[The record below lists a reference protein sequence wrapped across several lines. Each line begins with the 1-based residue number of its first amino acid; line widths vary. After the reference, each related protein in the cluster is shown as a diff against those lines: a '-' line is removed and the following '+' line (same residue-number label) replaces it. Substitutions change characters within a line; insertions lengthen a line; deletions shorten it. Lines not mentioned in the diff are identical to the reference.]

1 MNRPRLLALRAL
13 GLGDLLTGLPA
24 LRALRDGFPAHE
36 LVLAAPRALA
46 PLAVASEA
54 VDSVS
59 DVHGIDAAALAG
71 RLPAGPW
78 DLAVNLHGRG
88 PQSSRALLALG
99 PRRLVAWACPQAGV
113 DGPVWRCDEHEVSR
127 WCRLL
132 SEVGIPAD
140 ASRIDLKLPVEPT
153 GPVDPTGPV
162 GRVPER
168 LVGATVI
175 HPGAAAP
182 SRRWPARRW
191 GLVAAAEAA
200 SGRRVLVTGSS
211 AEAPLVAAVIVAS
224 AGLMRRSGVGSA
236 QQVGVPAATQPPD
249 KPASAHEGAYQD
261 AHRDISGVDRLVG
274 ADVMTLAAH
283 VAVAGR
289 VVCGDTGVAHL
300 ATALRRPSVVLFGP
314 TSPARWGPP
323 PERRQHVALW
333 AGRTGDPHAERP
345 DPGLLAISVSDVLAA
360 LDGLPAAPP
369 PVVVASGPG

>member
-46 PLAVASEA
+46 PLALASGA

-59 DVHGIDAAALAG
+59 DVHGLDAAALAG
-71 RLPAGPW
+71 QLPAGPW

-99 PRRLVAWACPQAGV
+99 PRTLVAWACPQAGV
-113 DGPVWRCDEHEVSR
+113 DGPVWRCDDHEVSR

-140 ASRIDLKLPVEPT
+140 ASRTDLTLPVE
-153 GPVDPTGPV
+153 PTGPV

-168 LVGATVI
+168 LVGATVL

-182 SRRWPARRW
+182 SRRWPAARW
-191 GLVAAAEAA
+191 ALVAAAEAVR
-200 SGRRVLVTGSS
+200 GRRVLVTGSS
-211 AEAPLVAAVIVAS
+211 AEAPLVAAVVTA
-224 AGLMRRSGVGSA
+224 ATRLAERSGVQSTH
-236 QQVGVPAATQPPD
+236 QDATQD
-249 KPASAHEGAYQD
+249 LA
-261 AHRDISGVDRLVG
+261 GVDRLVG
-274 ADVMTLAAH
+274 TDVMTLAAH
-283 VAVAGR
+283 VAMAGR

-300 ATALRRPSVVLFGP
+300 ATALGRPSVVLFGP

-345 DPGLLAISVSDVLAA
+345 DPGLFAIGVSDVLAA
-360 LDGLPAAPP
+360 LDGLPASPP
-369 PVVVASGPG
+369 SVAAANRST

>member
-46 PLAVASEA
+46 PLAVVSGA

-88 PQSSRALLALG
+88 PQSSRELLALG
-99 PRRLVAWACPQAGV
+99 PRRLVAWGCPQAGV
-113 DGPVWRCDEHEVSR
+113 DGPVWCWNEHEVAR

-140 ASRIDLKLPVEPT
+140 ASRIDLRLPVEPT
-153 GPVDPTGPV
+153 GPVGS
-162 GRVPER
+162 VPER
-168 LVGATVI
+168 LVGATVV

-182 SRRWPARRW
+182 ARRWPAAHW

-211 AEAPLVAAVIVAS
+211 VDAPLVAAVMTAAAGVA
-224 AGLMRRSGVGSA
+224 RRNGVEST
-236 QQVGVPAATQPPD
+236 QQPGVPATIQPPD
-249 KPASAHEGAYQD
+249 QRSRAHEDAYQDAYQD
-261 AHRDISGVDRLVG
+261 AHGGMAGVDRLVG

-323 PERRQHVALW
+323 AERREHVALW

-345 DPGLLAISVSDVLAA
+345 DPGLLAISVSDVLTA

-369 PVVVASGPG
+369 PVVTANRPG

>member
-46 PLAVASEA
+46 PLAVASGA

-88 PQSSRALLALG
+88 PQSSRALRALG

-140 ASRIDLKLPVEPT
+140 TSRIDLTLPVEPV
-153 GPVDPTGPV
+153 PPTGPV
-162 GRVPER
+162 GRVPDR

-182 SRRWPARRW
+182 SRRWPAARW
-191 GLVAAAEAA
+191 GQVAAAEVGR
-200 SGRRVLVTGSS
+200 GRRVLVTGSS
-211 AEAPLVAAVIVAS
+211 AEAPLVAAVIAACAGVA
-224 AGLMRRSGVGSA
+224 RRSGVEVA
-236 QQVGVPAATQPPD
+236 HQAGVPRADAQPSD
-249 KPASAHEGAYQD
+249 ERASPRRGAHEGA
-261 AHRDISGVDRLVG
+261 HRDMAGVDGLVG

-283 VAVAGR
+283 VAAAGR
-289 VVCGDTGVAHL
+289 LVCGDTGVAHL

-323 PERRQHVALW
+323 PQRPQHVTLW
-333 AGRTGDPHAERP
+333 VGGTGDPHAERP

-360 LDGLPAAPP
+360 LDGLPAAPANG
-369 PVVVASGPG
+369 VRSGGCG

>member
-1 MNRPRLLALRAL
+1 MSRPRLLALRAL

-46 PLAVASEA
+46 PLALASGA
-54 VDSVS
+54 VDVVS
-59 DVHGIDAAALAG
+59 DVNGIDAAALAG

-88 PQSSRALLALG
+88 PQSSRQLLALV
-99 PRRLVAWACPQAGV
+99 PRRLVAWGCPQAGV

-140 ASRIDLKLPVEPT
+140 ASRIDLTLPVEPT
-153 GPVDPTGPV
+153 GPVEPAG
-162 GRVPER
+162 PER
-168 LVGATVI
+168 PVGATVI

-182 SRRWPARRW
+182 SRRWPAARW
-191 GLVAAAEAA
+191 ALVAAAEAA

-211 AEAPLVAAVIVAS
+211 AEAPLVAAVIAAS
-224 AGLMRRSGVGSA
+224 AQLAQRSGVES
-236 QQVGVPAATQPPD
+236 
-249 KPASAHEGAYQD
+249 
-261 AHRDISGVDRLVG
+261 AHRDMVGVDGLVG

-289 VVCGDTGVAHL
+289 VV
-300 ATALRRPSVVLFGP
+300 
-314 TSPARWGPP
+314 
-323 PERRQHVALW
+323 
-333 AGRTGDPHAERP
+333 
-345 DPGLLAISVSDVLAA
+345 
-360 LDGLPAAPP
+360 
-369 PVVVASGPG
+369 